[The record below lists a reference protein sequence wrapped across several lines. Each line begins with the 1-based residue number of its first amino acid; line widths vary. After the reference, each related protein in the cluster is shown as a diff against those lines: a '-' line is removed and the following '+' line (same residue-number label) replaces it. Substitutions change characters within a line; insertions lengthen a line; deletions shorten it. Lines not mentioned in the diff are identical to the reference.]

1 MRSGHRLGCPGT
13 PPSSRPEQPLGSP
26 RVPVS
31 VALQGGTAGAVVIPG
46 DDGMCRRGGR
56 RQSRSRQFRA
66 RRTEPDA
73 VPRMDQQQVLAIRV
87 LMDLQLPIKS
97 DNHPSGTGCSVPR
110 TRIGS
115 EGAMGGPRAAGSGPA
130 SLTSPIG
137 IVMGD
142 PARMVECRH
151 GELKPHWPR
160 RPCRFKSGSGHPLSP
175 GPRGRAAENRP
186 SGTAAGG
193 MRRERRRSLP
203 SSEPAHHSPSV
214 NRGPRALRPAPRVM

>member
-1 MRSGHRLGCPGT
+1 MRSGHRLGRPGT

-31 VALQGGTAGAVVIPG
+31 VALQGGTAGAAVIPG

-56 RQSRSRQFRA
+56 GQSRSRQFRA
-66 RRTEPDA
+66 RRTEPGA
-73 VPRMDQQQVLAIRV
+73 VPRRDQQQVLAIPV

-97 DNHPSGTGCSVPR
+97 DNHPSGTGCSAPR

-160 RPCRFKSGSGHPLSP
+160 RPCRFKSGSGH
-175 GPRGRAAENRP
+175 
-186 SGTAAGG
+186 
-193 MRRERRRSLP
+193 SLRY
-203 SSEPAHHSPSV
+203 PA
-214 NRGPRALRPAPRVM
+214 RPARMTDSRRVVVCPWAHGGFTHAVMAYSAKRKNKAEASSADGERSRLAG